1 MMPDIIDE
9 LPADAAWTDEEPSPR
24 GKARSSSRVV
34 DSLRSATCASCPPS
48 SSGGDA
54 HDPGGEDAEEHGVD
68 PDPDP
73 DPDAPHPALHYD
85 EDDQAGH
92 ERTSLL
98 HQSLSLREA
107 TVLLARAEE
116 EKAKGNELFKSGDY
130 AGASE
135 RYGRA
140 LELAPLP
147 DDLRGDDNDDDTND
161 DTNDDDD
168 DDDDDDDTNGDTRN
182 DGDINDSTTNTR
194 QRLPV
199 LRAVL
204 FANRAACRLHLDDM
218 EGTVDDCCNAIA
230 LDETNVKAF
239 VRRAKAFEALEEY
252 ERGLEDAERV
262 LKLGG
267 YAAWAEG
274 YVRRVGPIAEQRREA
289 MKEEMMEKLKDL
301 GNAFLGNFGLSL
313 DNFKAEQ
320 GPDGGYSIK
329 FGQ

>member
-1 MMPDIIDE
+1 MVPDIIEE
-9 LPADAAWTDEEPSPR
+9 LPADAAWTEEEPSPAPNGTPR
-24 GKARSSSRVV
+24 GKARSSARSKVV
-34 DSLRSATCASCPPS
+34 DSLRSATCASS
-48 SSGGDA
+48 LGGDA
-54 HDPGGEDAEEHGVD
+54 HEPGDKDAGDHGV
-68 PDPDP
+68 DPDP

-85 EDDQAGH
+85 EDDQDGR
-92 ERTSLL
+92 ERTSL

-107 TVLLARAEE
+107 TALLTRAEE
-116 EKAKGNELFKSGDY
+116 EKTEGNELFKSGDY

-147 DDLRGDDNDDDTND
+147 DDLRGDDDDTND
-161 DTNDDDD
+161 DT
-168 DDDDDDDTNGDTRN
+168 RN
-182 DGDINDSTTNTR
+182 DEDSTTNTR
-194 QRLPV
+194 RRLPV
-199 LRAVL
+199 LRAIL

-239 VRRAKAFEALEEY
+239 VRRAKAFEALQEY

-262 LKLGG
+262 LKLGGG